1 MSLKKMPRQPMQFV
15 AVGLLLV
22 TLPTLINDWV
32 HIPDFVRGF
41 LVGLGLVMEINGIVI
56 MRKKRKVDSAC

>member
-1 MSLKKMPRQPMQFV
+1 MQFV

>member
-1 MSLKKMPRQPMQFV
+1 MPRQPMQFV